1 MIEKLTGQSVVVEK
15 LVVKPNTLPPVD
27 EAVGKD
33 SKDGNGSQKTVDQ
46 VGENGDKPAA
56 KLKPKRKKR
65 PRFRAGRNARARKKA
80 AAKAKAESQG
90 QSFAKATS

>member
-15 LVVKPNTLPPVD
+15 LVVKPNALPPVE
-27 EAVGKD
+27 EAGSND
-33 SKDGNGSQKTVDQ
+33 SPGTKEPAAGNG
-46 VGENGDKPAA
+46 GKPAV
-56 KLKPKRKKR
+56 KPKPKRKKR

-90 QSFAKATS
+90 QGYAKATS